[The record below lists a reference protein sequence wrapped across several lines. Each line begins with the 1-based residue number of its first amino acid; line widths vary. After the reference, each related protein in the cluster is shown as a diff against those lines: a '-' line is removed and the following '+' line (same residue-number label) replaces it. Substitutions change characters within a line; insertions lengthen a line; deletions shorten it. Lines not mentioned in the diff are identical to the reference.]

1 VRFFPLPARFIFVP
15 NEPRDL
21 EFDVLPPERNAD
33 SEPLVRLIARLM
45 DSLFRIPGTKIRFGL
60 DPIIGLLP
68 GIGDTLTGLISTFLI
83 ARSARMG
90 LPKIVMARMAF
101 NVLANSLV
109 GAIPIA
115 GDAFSFFFKSNVR
128 NYRLM
133 EKHAGQSRSTRG
145 DWLFFCVLIV
155 AVLLVLLFAVVGA
168 ALMLSRIFRA
178 GSG

>member
-1 VRFFPLPARFIFVP
+1 VP
-15 NEPRDL
+15 TEPREID
-21 EFDVLPPERNAD
+21 FDVLPPEKDGAN
-33 SEPLVRLIARLM
+33 EPLVRLLARLM
-45 DSLFRIPGTKIRFGL
+45 DSFFRIPGTKIRFGL

-101 NVLANSLV
+101 NVLANTLV
-109 GAIPIA
+109 GAIPIL

-133 EKHAGQSRSTRG
+133 QMHAGRTHSTRG
-145 DWLFFCVLIV
+145 DWIFFCVLIAV
-155 AVLLVLLFAVVGA
+155 VLLVLLFAVTGA
-168 ALMLSRIFRA
+168 VWLLSRLLHF
-178 GSG
+178 GHG